1 MKNHIIYVTQDN
13 VVIKSV
19 ETAQIPVFTVSLSKG
34 PPINCNIMI
43 EDRFVNCFLFIC
55 NEWYA
60 MMRMFGKTK
69 LFNTGFF
76 ARTEKFKVFYK
87 LKNIIVNSTTGVIEI
102 PNGAYTDV
110 TDERIKNYV
119 LHLSTEK
126 SRIINL
132 KDCEWVNKEN
142 SPKVFKVLQAFR
154 QHKLL
159 GNALKEEAMFRFW
172 DLIT

>member
-1 MKNHIIYVTQDN
+1 
-13 VVIKSV
+13 
-19 ETAQIPVFTVSLSKG
+19 
-34 PPINCNIMI
+34 
-43 EDRFVNCFLFIC
+43 
-55 NEWYA
+55 
-60 MMRMFGKTK
+60 MFGKTK

-132 KDCEWVNKEN
+132 KDFEWVNKEN

-172 DLIT
+172 DLFT